1 MMEQKKIIRSLCLN
15 TYVPMVAYFLCH
27 PALLALHQMTVLNW
41 YLQINTGFI
50 DINYKEELDK
60 LIVFVIM
67 QKNNMS
73 KSCNDKICIPTRHS
87 GSGL

>member
-27 PALLALHQMTVLNW
+27 PELLALPLMIVLNS

-50 DINYKEELDK
+50 KINYKELDK

>member
-27 PALLALHQMTVLNW
+27 PELLALPLMIVLNS

-50 DINYKEELDK
+50 KINYKELDK

-67 QKNNMS
+67 QKHHMPQAC
-73 KSCNDKICIPTRHS
+73 KDKICIPTRHS

>member
-15 TYVPMVAYFLCH
+15 TFVPMVTYFLCH
-27 PALLALHQMTVLNW
+27 PALLALPLMTVLNW

-50 DINYKEELDK
+50 NINYKEELDK

-73 KSCNDKICIPTRHS
+73 KSCPDKICIPTRHS